1 MSLSKD
7 VIMQKVQ
14 RFGGAMFT
22 PVLMFGVFGIFVAI
36 SILCMNPMILGS
48 IAEPGTGWSNF
59 WYIVQ
64 EGAWTVF
71 RQMPLLF
78 AIALPIGLAKKEN
91 ARACME
97 SFLIYIIFNYY
108 ICAML
113 TLWGADFGVNFNQ
126 EAASGTGLALV
137 ASIKTLDTG
146 IIGAIIIA
154 SIAVWLHGKLFDV
167 NVPESLGIFKGS
179 SLVVSAGFALML
191 PVAYLFCLVWPQF
204 QAAIAS
210 LQGFL
215 TASGTFGVGLY
226 VFLERIL
233 VPTGL
238 HHFIYMPFIFG
249 PAVVNDGIQAY
260 WLAHI
265 QEFAASAKPLIELF
279 PEGGFALHGMSK
291 VFGCPGIALAIYFT
305 AKKENRKKV
314 ASLVLPA
321 ALVAVFC
328 GITEPLEFT
337 FLFIAPML
345 FAVHAVLAGTLAAT
359 MYYFGVTGNFGGGV
373 LDCALFQ
380 NWIPLWA
387 NHYMT
392 YVTQVVIGLCFTVV
406 WFVVFR
412 FLIVKLD
419 LKTPGRGDEPA
430 KLYRKSDYKAK
441 KAGEKDMDERD
452 MKAAA
457 FLEALGGKKNIV
469 DVTNCATRLRVTVKD
484 DSLVQPVEV
493 FMEAGAHGLV
503 HNGTAIQVIVGLSV
517 PQVRGRFEA
526 LLQAGGDEEAGTI
539 EDIKSPALVAFA
551 DGQLMP
557 ITEVPDEGFAS
568 KAMGDGCAILPTKGV
583 ITAPADGEIM
593 MVMEETGHAIGLKL
607 PTDMEILLHIGIDT
621 VNMQGDGFKVLVKFG
636 DTVKAGQKLVE
647 IDLDKIKAA
656 GYSPITIMAITN
668 FDQYEGLSFAPAGT
682 VKAGKDVVARY

>member
-1 MSLSKD
+1 MSISKD

-36 SILCMNPMILGS
+36 SILCCNPMILGS
-48 IAEPGTGWSNF
+48 IAEPGTGWSKF
-59 WYIVQ
+59 WFVVQ

-78 AIALPIGLAKKEN
+78 AIGLPIGLAKKEN

-97 SFLIYIIFNYY
+97 SFLIYIIFNYF
-108 ICAML
+108 ISAML
-113 TLWGADFGVNFNQ
+113 SQWGADFGVDFTKD
-126 EAASGTGLALV
+126 AVSGSGLALV

-154 SIAVWLHGKLFDV
+154 SIAVWLHGKLFDI
-167 NVPESLGIFKGS
+167 NVPESLGLFKGS
-179 SLVVSAGFALML
+179 SLVVTAGFLLML
-191 PVAYLFCLVWPQF
+191 PVAYLFCLLWPQF

-215 TASGTFGVGLY
+215 TSAGVLGVWVY
-226 VFLERIL
+226 TFLERVLI
-233 VPTGL
+233 PTGL
-238 HHFIYMPFIFG
+238 HHFIYFPFIFG
-249 PAVVNDGIQAY
+249 PAVVNDGIQVY

-265 QEFAASAKPLIELF
+265 QEFAASTKPLIELF

-314 ASLVLPA
+314 ASLIIPA

-345 FAVHAVLAGTLAAT
+345 FVVHAVLAGTLAAT
-359 MYYFGVTGNFGGGV
+359 MYYFGVTGNFGGGM
-373 LDCALFQ
+373 LDCVLFQ

-387 NHYMT
+387 NHWST
-392 YVTQVVIGLCFTVV
+392 YVTQVVIGLCFTAV

-412 FLIVKLD
+412 FLIIKLD

-430 KLYRKSDYKAK
+430 KLYRKADYQAK
-441 KAGEKDMDERD
+441 KAGEKNVDERD
-452 MKAAA
+452 LKAAA
-457 FLEALGGKKNIV
+457 FLQALGGSSNIV

-484 DSLVQPVEV
+484 DSKIAPVDV
-493 FMEAGAHGLV
+493 FMEGGAHGLV
-503 HNGTAIQVIVGLSV
+503 HNGCAIQVIVGLSV
-517 PQVRGRFEA
+517 PQVRARFEE
-526 LLQAGGDEEAGTI
+526 LLQTEAVEGV
-539 EDIKSPALVAFA
+539 EDTKSPALIAFA
-551 DGQLMP
+551 TGEMMP

-568 KAMGDGCAILPTKGV
+568 KAMGDGCAIIPEKGI

-621 VNMQGDGFKVLVKFG
+621 VNMQGDGFKVLVKSG
-636 DTVKAGQKLVE
+636 DKVTAGQKLVE
-647 IDLDKIKAA
+647 VDLDKVKKA
-656 GYSPITIMAITN
+656 GYNPITIMAITN
-668 FDQYEGLSFAPAGT
+668 FDQYEGLSFADT
-682 VKAGKDVVARY
+682 KNVKAGDTVIARY